1 MPLWSPNEPIMPKPT
16 SRLAALVPGLVIG
29 AAVLLFGL
37 VSYGRAIC
45 LEVYGTPSGAEV
57 VAERHI
63 RPSSVTV
70 RLADTGREV
79 KLRAWR
85 GSPQVGDTL
94 TVTRWGGLVK
104 DTRAFAPGH
113 TPVITGT
120 GVLMTGVQLIA
131 VHRIRRRARDRELYG

>member
-1 MPLWSPNEPIMPKPT
+1 MAKPA
-16 SRLAALVPGLVIG
+16 SSLAATVSGLVMG

-45 LEVYGTPSGAEV
+45 LEIYGTRSGAEV

-79 KLRAWR
+79 KL
-85 GSPQVGDTL
+85 
-94 TVTRWGGLVK
+94 
-104 DTRAFAPGH
+104 
-113 TPVITGT
+113 
-120 GVLMTGVQLIA
+120 
-131 VHRIRRRARDRELYG
+131 